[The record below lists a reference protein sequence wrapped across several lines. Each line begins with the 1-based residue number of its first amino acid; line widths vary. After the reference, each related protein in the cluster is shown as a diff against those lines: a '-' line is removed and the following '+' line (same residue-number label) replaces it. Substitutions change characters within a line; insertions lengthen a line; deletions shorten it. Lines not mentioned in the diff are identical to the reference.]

1 MYSFKLPDIGEGVTE
16 GEIVKWH
23 VKEGDQI
30 RSDQDMVEVMTDKV
44 TVKIPSPVTGTVSKI
59 LVPEGTVVKVGQSLI
74 DIQTGSETEGAPE
87 AVKQPSESRSASDQA
102 HPGHVLESEEPIQ
115 VMASPAVRRI
125 ARERGIDLSRVKGTG
140 EGGRI
145 TLDDLEKFVSGS
157 AQGQPEKIEVKTE
170 TAVQAPAPHTE
181 PVQMPP
187 QPEAASGDKR
197 FDIKGLRRIIFEK
210 MSKSK
215 EIMPHFTVVEEA
227 DLTRIRDI
235 LDGLSRSGEKITYT
249 AFFIK
254 AVTVALKEFPYLNAI
269 YNEKEK
275 NYTLRSQYNIG
286 IAVDTE
292 AGLTV
297 AVIKNA
303 DTKSIASI
311 ASEVSD
317 LASRARRG
325 ELKLDEV
332 QGSTFTIT
340 NVGTIGGLISTPIIN
355 YPEVAILGVH
365 RIRELPGTQ
374 GRYGTYLSLSCDHR
388 LIDGAMATRFLV
400 RVKNLMESPELFM
413 VR

>member
-23 VKEGDQI
+23 VKPGDRI
-30 RSDQDMVEVMTDKV
+30 SADQDMVEVMTDKV
-44 TVKIPSPVTGTVSKI
+44 TVKIPSPVSGTVAKV
-59 LVPEGTVVKVGQSLI
+59 LVPEGTVVKVGESLI
-74 DIQTGSETEGAPE
+74 EIQTDSGENVASEQPPE
-87 AVKQPSESRSASDQA
+87 APAKKPQEKASTTPV
-102 HPGHVLESEEPIQ
+102 HEVGKPTEIL
-115 VMASPAVRRI
+115 ASPAVRRI
-125 ARERGIDLSRVKGTG
+125 AREKGVDLAKVKGTG

-145 TLDDLEKFVSGS
+145 TMDDLEAALSGQ
-157 AQGQPEKIEVKTE
+157 APQER
-170 TAVQAPAPHTE
+170 VQAHAELQPS
-181 PVQMPP
+181 
-187 QPEAASGDKR
+187 PEAQLSQKVPEIQIHAQASESDTKYEIR
-197 FDIKGLRRIIFEK
+197 GLRRIIFEK

-215 EIMPHFTVVEEA
+215 EIMPHFTVVEEV
-227 DLTRIRDI
+227 DLTRIREM
-235 LDGLSRSGEKITYT
+235 LDSLAKSGEKITYT
-249 AFFIK
+249 AFFVK
-254 AVTVALKEFPYLNAI
+254 AVSVALKEFPYLNAI

-275 NYTLRSQYNIG
+275 NYTLRKTYNIG
-286 IAVDTE
+286 IAVDTD

-297 AVIKNA
+297 AVVKNA
-303 DTKSIASI
+303 DTKSITII
-311 ASEVSD
+311 ANEVAD

-374 GRYGTYLSLSCDHR
+374 GKYGTYLSLSCDHR

-400 RVKNLMESPELFM
+400 RVKALLENPEFFL